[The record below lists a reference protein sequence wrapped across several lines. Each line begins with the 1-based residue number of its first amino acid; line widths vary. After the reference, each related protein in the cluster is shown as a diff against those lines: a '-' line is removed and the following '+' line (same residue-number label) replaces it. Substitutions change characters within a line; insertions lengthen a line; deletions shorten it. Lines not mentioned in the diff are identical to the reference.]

1 MKIRNLFLKLI
12 AALVVFNFIA
22 CSHDASGS
30 GKKDGGSSFPE
41 KTVEKT
47 PEELNL
53 PAITAVNDIVVEST
67 EVADVEFKDG
77 KIKVK
82 SKKAGTTKVTL
93 TDTNNQIVIF
103 IITVNADGT
112 FTITPEDPEDTVVEP
127 QDMLAASSTVQFEFD
142 CDGLGYKIA
151 FENNAEGTPVYKL
164 CLQEN
169 EANNYD
175 DATEIYKDFMNAE
188 IDGDVYTFVMA
199 SYACAIDTANKT
211 YSWIFLDRYED
222 SADTFTNAH
231 IYVNGTDIIG
241 DLTYKTFVKPTA
253 EDMLAPGAK
262 VEINYIVDPVNLK
275 LSWQNDAEGNPINAY
290 LQEYE
295 PDGSKG
301 YGEECSGVFQNDEYI
316 FDLSWEYLRVNPKK
330 KTYTFY
336 IEDIRNPEDSGD
348 INTLTS
354 IKINGVD
361 ISGDFEYETFVK
373 PTAATM
379 LEAGTTVRFSVN
391 DSVYKYIVTFKNNA
405 SGMPVLQQILVSP
418 PYPAADVT
426 ESDKNRFTA
435 SIQEGIYKYNH
446 GDFELT
452 IDTANA
458 TYTWCNNEADAKASI
473 HDATIYVNNLDITD
487 DLTYKAYAEP
497 AVPED
502 MLKPGA
508 ETKISFTS
516 GTSNYEITWVI
527 NQYGY
532 AGFKFPGG
540 IVVNGQDKTE
550 DYGST
555 CNVSIKNGVLNYH
568 HFTVDFD
575 VDPVNRTFKWYQKFG
590 APPKMD
596 NTTVTVNGT
605 DITELLTDV
614 TPSVEDIVAP
624 NSTIQITFKE
634 GSDSYKLIWKND
646 AEGKPVVQSL
656 VVGGST
662 DITGMATVDVLN
674 GEYLFAF
681 GLYRLRINPKNK
693 TYTWFTRDYADAE
706 SEIENTNIFI
716 NGTMFTDSFTYQTYL
731 PVEALLAPYA
741 KVYLSFNYDLINYK
755 ANCENGE
762 DGTPVIDFE
771 NTWWDAGLEENLLTN
786 SMKSQWSVKIEGYKY
801 ILTIEDAVLTIDVA
815 DRTYTWCNTK
825 IMKDGKN
832 NSNSN
837 TFFII
842 DGSYIDITPA
852 LTYKPYVQSN

>member
-1 MKIRNLFLKLI
+1 M
-12 AALVVFNFIA
+12 LVEVV
-22 CSHDASGS
+22 
-30 GKKDGGSSFPE
+30 KKDGGSSKKPVVVPE
-41 KTVEKT
+41 
-47 PEELNL
+47 
-53 PAITAVNDIVVEST
+53 
-67 EVADVEFKDG
+67 
-77 KIKVK
+77 
-82 SKKAGTTKVTL
+82 
-93 TDTNNQIVIF
+93 
-103 IITVNADGT
+103 
-112 FTITPEDPEDTVVEP
+112 
-127 QDMLAASSTVQFEFD
+127 DMLAASTKVQFEID
-142 CDGLGYKIA
+142 CNGNTEKYTIV
-151 FENNAEGTPVYKL
+151 FENDAQGTPVYKQFL
-164 CLQEN
+164 LVDQ
-169 EANNYD
+169 D
-175 DATEIYKDFMNAE
+175 LTDSLKDMVYAE
-188 IDGDVYTFVMA
+188 IDDDVFTLVLMGGF
-199 SYACAIDTANKT
+199 ACNIDIANKT
-211 YSWIFLDRYED
+211 YSWIDMDDYED
-222 SADTFTNAH
+222 ASYLFTNKH
-231 IYVNGTDIIG
+231 IYVNDVDIID
-241 DLTYKTFVKPTA
+241 DLTYQAYEKPTP
-253 EDMLAPGAK
+253 EDMLKPGAK

-336 IEDIRNPEDSGD
+336 IGDIRNPEDSGD

-361 ISGDFEYETFVK
+361 ITAEFEYEAYVK

-502 MLKPGA
+502 MLKPDA
-508 ETKISFTS
+508 VIKISFTQ
-516 GTSNYEITWVI
+516 GTTSYVITSTNNANGSPI
-527 NQYGY
+527 FNR
-532 AGFKFPGG
+532 PNG
-540 IVVNGQDKTE
+540 IVRNGQDDTE
-550 DYGST
+550 SAST
-555 CNVSIKNGVLNYH
+555 TCMVNIKNDVFTYH
-568 HFTVDFD
+568 HYTVDFD
-575 VDPVNRTFKWYQKFG
+575 VDPVNRTFKWYQRIG

-614 TPSVEDIVAP
+614 TPSVEDIAAP
-624 NSTIQITFKE
+624 NSTIQITFRE
-634 GSDSYKLIWKND
+634 GGDSYKLVWKND
-646 AEGKPVVQSL
+646 AEGKPVIQSFAQ
-656 VVGGST
+656 GDT
-662 DITGMATVDVLN
+662 DMTYFATVNVLN
-674 GEYLFAF
+674 GESLFAF

-693 TYTWFTRDYADAE
+693 TYTWYNSDYADAL

-716 NGTMFTDSFTYQTYL
+716 NGTMFTDAFTYETYL

-786 SMKSQWSVKIEGYKY
+786 SMKSEWSVKIEGYKY
-801 ILTIEDAVLTIDVA
+801 ILTIEDAVLTIDIA

-842 DGSYIDITPA
+842 DGSSYIDITPA